1 MKRICSILLFLA
13 VLISAAVTMPVQA
26 ADAGLPFADVP
37 EDAWYYQD
45 VCTVYQQGLMNGVDE
60 TTFAPYTLLNRATVV
75 TVLYRIE
82 GEQGCEN
89 TESFTD
95 VPQGKFYTV
104 PVAWS
109 KENGLI
115 KGMTETTFEPDTLM
129 TREQTATVFHRFYRD
144 YYGLDASASAS
155 LDQFADADEV
165 HNYAKEA
172 LSWAVAVGL
181 FQGVKTDDGTVLL
194 QPRHASNR
202 AQLATLL
209 ARLLNLIDQ
218 GQPAQPTD
226 PTEPVDPTNPTEPTE
241 PSDPVDGL
249 RSSSDILDFI
259 KKREGFAAKPFWD
272 VSQWTVGYG
281 TRCGTARDGSD
292 VPSEYWDGISEETA
306 LELLR
311 QFVKE
316 TCEDYI
322 DRYESKKDLDFSQH
336 EFDALVSFTFNL
348 GPGWMFD
355 DYRINRWLEN
365 PSSDLEFVDSMGAWC
380 RVSGAVST
388 SICNRRML
396 ESLIFLYGD
405 YAANGDHPY
414 YCFNKFTG
422 NGSLL
427 TADYT
432 DDVQYYT
439 KGATYGQ
446 LPIPEWNA
454 AGARAAMA
462 NETQSASPVFVGWF
476 DEDGNEITA
485 DTVVSQNLVL
495 TARWRS
501 AD

>member
-13 VLISAAVTMPVQA
+13 VLISAAVAMPVQA
-26 ADAGLPFADVP
+26 ADAGLPFDDVP

-60 TTFAPYTLLNRATVV
+60 TTFAPHTQLNRATVV

-82 GEQGCEN
+82 GEPECEN

-144 YYGLDASASAS
+144 YYGLDASESAS

-172 LSWAVAVGL
+172 MSWAVAVGL

-194 QPRHASNR
+194 QPRSASNR
-202 AQLATLL
+202 AQLAALL
-209 ARLLNLIDQ
+209 ARLLKLIDE
-218 GQPAQPTD
+218 GQPTEPEDPTD
-226 PTEPVDPTNPTEPTE
+226 PTEPTDPTDPT
-241 PSDPVDGL
+241 DDL

-259 KKREGFAAKPFWD
+259 KEREGFAATPYWD
-272 VSQWTVGYG
+272 VSQWTIGYG

-311 QFVKE
+311 QFVVE
-316 TCEDYI
+316 TCERYI
-322 DRYESKKDLDFSQH
+322 DRYESREDLDFSQS
-336 EFDALVSFTFNL
+336 EYDALVSFTFNL
-348 GPGWMFD
+348 GPGWTD
-355 DYRINRWLEN
+355 GGYRINRWLED
-365 PSSDLEFVDSMGAWC
+365 PGSDLEFVDSMGAWC
-380 RVSGAVST
+380 RVSGAVSP

-405 YAANGDHPY
+405 YNANGDHPY
-414 YCFNKFTG
+414 YCYGKFTG

-427 TADYT
+427 TSKYT

-446 LPIPEWNA
+446 LPTPEWNA
-454 AGARAAMA
+454 AGALATMVG
-462 NETQSASPVFVGWF
+462 ETQSADPVFDGWF

-485 DTVVSQNLVL
+485 DTVVSESLTL